1 MRRGTGTSKSTAQGG
16 RDTPTEKAET
26 VDPPYPVE
34 TTLGWSPTQQ
44 RRPGEQT
51 AETIHRAV
59 PRTFAC
65 INNLFLFTAS
75 SMHIKGSRD
84 RRGGWSRQNCSRRN
98 ENKPGDAVPTPR
110 QRTGGGNCPKT
121 ELASLCLSENISK
134 RLCGGPPPSVTPV
147 HAPKGRGH
155 RTSPTAALGWT
166 PGGQLQGGVG
176 V

>member
-26 VDPPYPVE
+26 VDPPLPCGDH
-34 TTLGWSPTQQ
+34 LGMVPHSAKEAW
-44 RRPGEQT
+44 RT

-98 ENKPGDAVPTPR
+98 ENKPGDAVPTRR
-110 QRTGGGNCPKT
+110 QRTGGENCPKT

-134 RLCGGPPPSVTPV
+134 RLCGGPPPSVTPL

-155 RTSPTAALGWT
+155 RTSPTSALGWT